1 MNFDLGPAA
10 EKPLPLVN
18 VSQVPDYA
26 FERPDSFQVV
36 RGLDPGIGQAV
47 SRYSIGND
55 SFGNIADASQQRT
68 SIQDLSEENMR
79 IARLATDSRASF
91 GTRGLDEVSDMSAR
105 ERTSR
110 QVDRRSVDELSNVS
124 SFYEDVT
131 AASSDRG
138 GGILGNYG
146 ARRSGPLR

>member
-1 MNFDLGPAA
+1 M
-10 EKPLPLVN
+10 
-18 VSQVPDYA
+18 VSVSRAPDNA

-47 SRYSIGND
+47 SRYSARKD
-55 SFGNIADASQQRT
+55 SFDNTADASQQRT
-68 SIQDLSEENMR
+68 SIQELSEENMR

-91 GTRGLDEVSDMSAR
+91 GARGLDEVSDISAP
-105 ERTSR
+105 ERTTR
-110 QVDRRSVDELSNVS
+110 QVDRRDVDELSNVS
-124 SFYEDVT
+124 SFYEDET

>member
-1 MNFDLGPAA
+1 M
-10 EKPLPLVN
+10 
-18 VSQVPDYA
+18 VSVSRAQDDA

-47 SRYSIGND
+47 SRYSVGND
-55 SFGNIADASQQRT
+55 SFGNIVDASQRRS
-68 SIQDLSEENMR
+68 SIQELSEENMR

-91 GTRGLDEVSDMSAR
+91 GVRGLDEVSDISAP
-105 ERTSR
+105 ERISR
-110 QVDRRSVDELSNVS
+110 QVHRREIDEVSNVS
-124 SFYEDVT
+124 SFYEDET

>member
-1 MNFDLGPAA
+1 M
-10 EKPLPLVN
+10 
-18 VSQVPDYA
+18 
-26 FERPDSFQVV
+26 
-36 RGLDPGIGQAV
+36 DPGIGQAV

-55 SFGNIADASQQRT
+55 SFGNIVDASQQRT
-68 SIQDLSEENMR
+68 SIQELSEENMR

-91 GTRGLDEVSDMSAR
+91 GARGMDEVSDVSAP

-110 QVDRRSVDELSNVS
+110 PLDRRAIDELSNVS
-124 SFYEDVT
+124 SFYEDET

-146 ARRSGPLR
+146 ARRSGHLR